1 MVDAPLWLWIAF
13 NLFVLLLLA
22 LDIGVF
28 HRKSHA
34 VSWREAAVWSSV
46 WVALA
51 LLFNLGIYLFHGAE
65 PATQFLTGYLIEKSL
80 SIDNLFVF
88 ALVFSAFKVPAAY
101 QHRVLF
107 WGVLGALGMRAV
119 LIVAGT
125 ALLHAFEEAVYV
137 FGAFLILTGIKMAVQ
152 RDSEPD
158 LEKNL
163 LLRLFRRS
171 KSVLP
176 DYREDRF
183 VVREGGRRLWTP
195 LFLVLLVVESTDLLF
210 AVDSIPAIL
219 AVTDD
224 PFLVYTSNVFAI
236 LGLRSLYFLLA
247 AAMAKLVHL
256 KLGLA
261 AILVFIGTK
270 MTLTDLYPIPT
281 GVSLA
286 VTAGVLAVAVA
297 TSLWSTRAGGAP
309 VDGT

>member
-1 MVDAPLWLWIAF
+1 MVDTPLWLWIAF
-13 NLFVLLLLA
+13 NLSVLTLLA

-34 VSWREAAVWSSV
+34 VAWKEAAVWSSV

-51 LLFNLGIYLFHGAE
+51 LLFNLGLYLLRGAE
-65 PATQFLTGYLIEKSL
+65 PAIQFLTGYLIEKSL
-80 SIDNLFVF
+80 SVDNLFVF
-88 ALVFSAFKVPAAY
+88 ALVFSAFKVPDAY

-107 WGVLGALGMRAV
+107 WGVLGALVMRAV

-125 ALLHAFEEAVYV
+125 ALLHAFESAIYV
-137 FGAFLILTGIKMAVQ
+137 FGAFLILTGIKMALQ
-152 RDSEPD
+152 RDAEPD

-176 DYREDRF
+176 DYRGDRF
-183 VVREGGRRLWTP
+183 LVREGGRLKWTP

-261 AILVFIGTK
+261 AILVFIGGK
-270 MTLTDLYPIPT
+270 MTLAEVFPIPT

-286 VTAGVLAVAVA
+286 VTAAVLAVAVA
-297 TSLWSTRAGGAP
+297 TSLWSTRNRPAAGSA
-309 VDGT
+309 

>member
-34 VSWREAAVWSSV
+34 VSWREATAWSAV

-51 LLFNLGIYLFHGAE
+51 LLFNLGLYLFRGAE
-65 PATQFLTGYLIEKSL
+65 PAIQFLTGYLIEKSL
-80 SIDNLFVF
+80 SVDNLFVF
-88 ALVFSAFKVPAAY
+88 ALVFGAFKVPAAY
-101 QHRVLF
+101 QHRVLV
-107 WGVLGALGMRAV
+107 WGVLGALVFRAI
-119 LIVAGT
+119 LIVSGT
-125 ALLHAFEEAVYV
+125 ALLHAFEGAVYV
-137 FGAFLILTGIKMAVQ
+137 FGAFLVLTGIRMAWQ
-152 RDSEPD
+152 RESEPD
-158 LEKNL
+158 LEKNF

-171 KSVLP
+171 GSVLP
-176 DYREDRF
+176 EYREDRF
-183 VVREGGRRLWTP
+183 TVRENGRRLFTP

-210 AVDSIPAIL
+210 ALDSIPAIL

-247 AAMAKLVHL
+247 AGLGKLVHL

-286 VTAGVLAVAVA
+286 VTAGLLAIAVA
-297 TSLWSTRAGGAP
+297 TSLWSTRGGLEGKTSA
-309 VDGT
+309 